1 MGKHCN
7 GGELPQDGGV
17 NAEVGTCFSS
27 NKQVGDGTVKRKVV
41 IRAVDEDLY
50 KVPQPLLYQKPKKV

>member
-17 NAEVGTCFSS
+17 KAEVGACFSS
-27 NKQVGDGTVKRKVV
+27 NKEVGACAVKRKVV
-41 IRAVDEDLY
+41 TRAVDEDLY
-50 KVPQPLLYQKPKKV
+50 KVPQPLLCQKPKKV